1 MAKDELD
8 ITGTDAPSGSRMSKK
23 NIIIFAG
30 LLLVA
35 VGASIG
41 GTVFVIGGQGGEHEG
56 EGEATEEVVNKAPLY
71 MELEPAFQVNFMAG
85 NKPRVLQAELAVMTR
100 DQLILDAITTH
111 APIVRNRLIDLLSKQ
126 DFVEMQTD
134 AGRKAL
140 MAAAKATID
149 GVLEEEGGHPG
160 VEQVLITSFVM
171 Q

>member
-1 MAKDELD
+1 M
-8 ITGTDAPSGSRMSKK
+8 TKK
-23 NIIIFAG
+23 TIFILAG
-30 LLLVA
+30 LLLVT

-41 GTVFVIGGQGGEHEG
+41 GTVFVLGGLGGEHAG
-56 EGEATEEVVNKAPLY
+56 EGEATEEAVNQAPLY
-71 MELEPAFQVNFMAG
+71 MALEPAFQVNFMAG

-100 DQLILDAITTH
+100 DQLILDGITSH

-140 MAAAKATID
+140 MASAKAAID